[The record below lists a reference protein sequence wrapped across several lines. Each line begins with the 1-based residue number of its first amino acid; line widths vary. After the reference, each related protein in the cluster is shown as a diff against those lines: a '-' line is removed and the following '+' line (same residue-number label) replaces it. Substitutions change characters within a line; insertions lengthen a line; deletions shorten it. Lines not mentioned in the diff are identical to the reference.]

1 MKLSLVEM
9 KCFAEDN
16 INLVSPAPKSLIFL
30 IVSQCWSKMRKLR
43 LVSHGE
49 FCLTPCVTWSQHV

>member
-1 MKLSLVEM
+1 MKLSLVEI
-9 KCFAEDN
+9 KCFAKDN
-16 INLVSPAPKSLIFL
+16 INLVSPVPKPVIL